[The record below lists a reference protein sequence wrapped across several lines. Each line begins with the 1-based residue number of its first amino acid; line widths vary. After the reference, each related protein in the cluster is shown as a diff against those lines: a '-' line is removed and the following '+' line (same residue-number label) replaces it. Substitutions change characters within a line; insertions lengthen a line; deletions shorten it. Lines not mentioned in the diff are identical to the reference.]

1 MDLRELLRFTYSM
14 FRPPK
19 PQTVSEWADEN
30 RVLTSESA
38 SEPGPWRTD
47 RAPYQ
52 REIMDAFTQ
61 PGVYEIVVMA
71 SAQVGKSEI
80 ELNMLGRAID
90 NDPGPMLYVQPTDKV
105 AEDYSKRRIAPMFA
119 ACPTLARQG
128 FQGQGARRREHHY
141 HENLPRR
148 ITGDHR
154 REQPFRPGI
163 QAGTIHLSGRDRPFS
178 GKRRNRR

>member
-71 SAQVGKSEI
+71 SPQVGKSEI
-80 ELNMLGRAID
+80 ELNMLGRASG
-90 NDPGPMLYVQPTDKV
+90 NDPGPL
-105 AEDYSKRRIAPMFA
+105 
-119 ACPTLARQG
+119 L
-128 FQGQGARRREHHY
+128 
-141 HENLPRR
+141 
-148 ITGDHR
+148 
-154 REQPFRPGI
+154 
-163 QAGTIHLSGRDRPFS
+163 
-178 GKRRNRR
+178 

>member
-1 MDLRELLRFTYSM
+1 MIQEPKTGEELERLIVEHPVRMCLRMRLGLMEEINDNGEDMLDAMKMTFDGLVYSM

-61 PGVYEIVVMA
+61 PGV
-71 SAQVGKSEI
+71 
-80 ELNMLGRAID
+80 
-90 NDPGPMLYVQPTDKV
+90 
-105 AEDYSKRRIAPMFA
+105 
-119 ACPTLARQG
+119 
-128 FQGQGARRREHHY
+128 
-141 HENLPRR
+141 
-148 ITGDHR
+148 
-154 REQPFRPGI
+154 
-163 QAGTIHLSGRDRPFS
+163 
-178 GKRRNRR
+178 